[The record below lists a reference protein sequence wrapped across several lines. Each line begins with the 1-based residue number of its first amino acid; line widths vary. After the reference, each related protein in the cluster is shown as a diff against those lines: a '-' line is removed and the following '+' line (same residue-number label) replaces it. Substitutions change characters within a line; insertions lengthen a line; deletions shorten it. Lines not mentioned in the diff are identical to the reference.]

1 MGLTFFR
8 RKEVVPVFV
17 PQKLSGLL
25 LPIITPLNEDF
36 TVDALA
42 LKAFTARLMN
52 KGVKN
57 FFVLNSFSES
67 EFLSNEERKKILQ
80 IVSNEING
88 KGVLIVGCF
97 GTSTDEIISRI
108 NEAKEFSGLCVVNVP
123 LAALERELEFVD
135 FFDSIFT
142 QTSANIILYN
152 NPSIYKKNIPPLWLD
167 NIINWERLVGVIDSS
182 KSSDYLDELG
192 KYYQFTKIFE
202 ENDELSFDALKR
214 GFSGLCPL
222 SANAF
227 PAYYIDLVDNYAGLD
242 FHKLVRN
249 EAKISALNK
258 LLPTQKKLQAF
269 KYALSLSGII
279 QSFSSPVLEE
289 LTEKEKRLVED
300 AFGVKK
306 RILIEK

>member
-8 RKEVVPVFV
+8 KKDVVPIFV

-25 LPIITPLNEDF
+25 LPLITPMNSDF
-36 TVDALA
+36 TVDSLA

-67 EFLSNEERKKILQ
+67 EFLSNEERKKIVQ
-80 IVSNEING
+80 VVHNEVG
-88 KGVLIVGCF
+88 SKGVLIVGCF
-97 GTSTDEIISRI
+97 GTSTDEIVSKI
-108 NEAKEFSGLCVVNVP
+108 NEAKEFSNLCVVNVP

-135 FFDSIFT
+135 FFDSLFT

-152 NPSIYKKNIPPLWLD
+152 NPIVYKKSIPSLWLD

-182 KSSDYLDELG
+182 KNTDYLDELG
-192 KYYQFTKIFE
+192 KYYQFTKLFE

-214 GFSGLCPL
+214 NFSGLCPL

-227 PAYYIDLVDNYAGLD
+227 ASYYLDLVNNYSDLD
-242 FHKLVRN
+242 FHTLVRN

-258 LLPTQKKLQAF
+258 LLPSQKKLQAF

-279 QSFSSPVLEE
+279 QSFSYPTLEE

-300 AFGVKK
+300 AFGLKK
-306 RILIEK
+306 RISIQK